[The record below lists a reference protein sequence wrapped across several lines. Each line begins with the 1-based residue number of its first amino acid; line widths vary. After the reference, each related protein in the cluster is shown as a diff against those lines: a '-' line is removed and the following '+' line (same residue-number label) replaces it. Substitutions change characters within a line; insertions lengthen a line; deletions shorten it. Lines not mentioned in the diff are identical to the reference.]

1 MSDATDFPMNGPLVE
16 AAWMDDDEVL
26 KKVRKTRL
34 AIMEDQLA
42 NGVPVDK
49 DSFELMHKNLQELDK
64 AALKGKQLKQEE
76 KSSEAMAKLAMEISN
91 NLARQMGNKIF
102 QQKDPVLVE
111 AAEVPNP
118 THLLGTAQPA
128 PGELFVGDDTTSYEQ
143 FNETV
148 GKALDAARRAS
159 DEE

>member
-1 MSDATDFPMNGPLVE
+1 MSEERAIQSNGPLVP
-16 AAWMDDDEVL
+16 AQWVDDDSVL
-26 KKVRKTRL
+26 KKIRETRL
-34 AIMEDQLA
+34 AIMEEQLA
-42 NGVPVDK
+42 GGVPVDK

-102 QQKDPVLVE
+102 QQKDPVAIEE
-111 AAEVPNP
+111 AEIPNP
-118 THLLGTAQPA
+118 THLLGTATPA
-128 PGELFVGDDTTSYEQ
+128 PGELIVGDDTTSYEQ

-159 DEE
+159 DD